1 MPALKALGLADWLD
15 RAAAIKPRTEAF
27 IDGRFVP
34 AASGR
39 TFTDIAP
46 RDGRPIAEVA
56 EGDATDVDRS
66 VTAAR
71 TAFDDRRLSD
81 QSPKDRKRV
90 LLPLSELIRRDRE
103 HLALLES
110 LDVGQPI

>member
-1 MPALKALGLADWLD
+1 MTDLMSLGLADWLD

-39 TFTDIAP
+39 TFTDVAP

-56 EGDATDVDRS
+56 EGDATDVDRA

-71 TAFDDRRLSD
+71 IAFEDRRWSD
-81 QSPKDRKRV
+81 QSPKDR
-90 LLPLSELIRRDRE
+90 
-103 HLALLES
+103 
-110 LDVGQPI
+110 